1 MRLLKG
7 GLGRATQ
14 TFAGFSAG
22 QKAVSIVAVLAL
34 AVGGLLLSRWSST
47 PSYAPLFTGLTPA
60 DASAIVDELTASG
73 TPYQLAD
80 GGGSILV
87 PRENVYDAR
96 VRVSGKG
103 LPAGETTGYSMLDK
117 QGVTAS
123 EFQQQ
128 VGFQRAME
136 GELSKTIEHIDGV
149 ESAVVHLAIPKK
161 DVFADEDGKPTA
173 SVLLETLP
181 GREIEPQQVQAVVHL
196 VSSSV
201 EGLEPGKVTVADSK
215 GRVLSTPG
223 DGGAA
228 GGGDLRA
235 QQTEAYEDRMTEK
248 VQQLVE
254 RVVGSG
260 RAAVQVTADLDF
272 DATERKSEE
281 FSPAPNTPALSESSS
296 QETYK
301 GTGSTPG
308 GVLGPDNI
316 GVPNT
321 TGGANN
327 SYDKSQRTANN
338 AVNKVTEQRKS
349 APGGVRRQHV
359 SVLLDARA
367 AGTVDPQQIEELVVS
382 GAGIDAARGDTIA
395 VGRLPFDD
403 TAAKEAAAELEEK
416 KSAEKK
422 AALFGTLRT
431 AGLSLLVFVVLV
443 FTLLS
448 ARKRSRIAEEA
459 RRIEL
464 EALQRRVEL
473 EASKLRILEP
483 AAAGTAA
490 LEAAPPTDPDA
501 ERLAVVRNEVTDLVE
516 SQPDEVAQLLRGWLA
531 DRRA

>member
-1 MRLLKG
+1 
-7 GLGRATQ
+7 
-14 TFAGFSAG
+14 
-22 QKAVSIVAVLAL
+22 
-34 AVGGLLLSRWSST
+34 
-47 PSYAPLFTGLTPA
+47 
-60 DASAIVDELTASG
+60 
-73 TPYQLAD
+73 
-80 GGGSILV
+80 
-87 PRENVYDAR
+87 
-96 VRVSGKG
+96 
-103 LPAGETTGYSMLDK
+103 
-117 QGVTAS
+117 
-123 EFQQQ
+123 
-128 VGFQRAME
+128 
-136 GELSKTIEHIDGV
+136 
-149 ESAVVHLAIPKK
+149 
-161 DVFADEDGKPTA
+161 
-173 SVLLETLP
+173 
-181 GREIEPQQVQAVVHL
+181 
-196 VSSSV
+196 
-201 EGLEPGKVTVADSK
+201 
-215 GRVLSTPG
+215 
-223 DGGAA
+223 
-228 GGGDLRA
+228 
-235 QQTEAYEDRMTEK
+235 MTEK